1 MSWDWMNYSIPP
13 GRDSGGEILC
23 EGEVYI
29 IEGSSEKLLMEDV
42 ISLSIKDGRLVIYN
56 EMGEMKEIND
66 AKEIRIDMVRHLVKV
81 VI

>member
-1 MSWDWMNYSIPP
+1 MNYSIPP

>member
-1 MSWDWMNYSIPP
+1 
-13 GRDSGGEILC
+13 LC

-81 VI
+81 IL

>member
-1 MSWDWMNYSIPP
+1 MNYSIPL
-13 GRDSGGEILC
+13 GKDSGGEIVC
-23 EGEVYI
+23 ESEVYI

-42 ISLSIKDGRLVIYN
+42 ISLSIKDGKLVIYN
-56 EMGEMKEIND
+56 EMGEMKEIED